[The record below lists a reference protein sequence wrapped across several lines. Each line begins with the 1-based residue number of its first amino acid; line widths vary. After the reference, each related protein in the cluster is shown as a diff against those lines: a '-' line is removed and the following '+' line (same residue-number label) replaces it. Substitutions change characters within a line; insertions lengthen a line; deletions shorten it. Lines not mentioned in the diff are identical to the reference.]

1 MIAAAASPKYN
12 AGMCRWSSCIRSL
25 AVGFIAVLLAG
36 CAPVQG
42 ISGSLVVFNAGSLAL
57 PMRDLLRAFQAEH
70 PGIRPAQESSG
81 SLEAARKLTELQ
93 KIPDVLAV
101 ADQQVIPSL
110 LVPSHA
116 TWFIAFAR
124 NAMVLAYHA
133 RAPGAGQISADNWPD
148 VLLTSGVRVG
158 RAEPAL
164 DPAGYRAVFAYQL
177 AEARWERAGL
187 ADSLLAA
194 SPARFVRA
202 KSSDLAALV
211 QAGELDYAWMYRSA
225 AQAAGIPYVELG
237 PEIDLSDPG
246 REAWYGQAEMRLPGV
261 QLRGDSISVRG
272 EPIVFA
278 MTIPTGA
285 PNRLAAEA
293 FVRFALSPAGRQVIR
308 DAGFIIIDPPVLGG
322 PGRPPEGLFLQP

>member
-1 MIAAAASPKYN
+1 
-12 AGMCRWSSCIRSL
+12 MCRWSSRIRSL
-25 AVGFIAVLLAG
+25 AIGFLTVLLGAG
-36 CAPVQG
+36 CAAPPG
-42 ISGSLVVFNAGSLAL
+42 LSGPLVVFNAGSLAL

-70 PGIRPAQESSG
+70 RGIRPAQESSG
-81 SLEAARKLTELQ
+81 SLEAARKLTELE

-124 NAMVLAYHA
+124 NAMVLAHHA
-133 RAPGAGQISADNWPD
+133 RAPGAQQIHAGNWPD
-148 VLLTSGVRVG
+148 ILLSPGVRIG

-177 AEARWERAGL
+177 AEARWERPGL
-187 ADSLLAA
+187 ADSLLVA

-202 KSSDLAALV
+202 KSSDLVALV

-225 AQAAGIPYVELG
+225 AEAAGVPYVVLG
-237 PEIDLSDPG
+237 PEVDLSDPS
-246 REAWYGQAEMRLPGV
+246 RDAWYAQAGMRLPGM
-261 QLRGDSISVRG
+261 QLRGDSISVHG

-278 MTIPTGA
+278 LTIPTGA
-285 PNRLAAEA
+285 PNRPAAEA

-308 DAGFIIIDPPVLGG
+308 DAGFIIIDPPVAGG
-322 PGRPPEGLFLQP
+322 PGRPPPGVLP